1 MRKKISRILSIVL
14 TIITLSMIGAV
25 GLAALQMGQNR
36 GVPTLFNHSFF
47 VVSTGSMEPTL
58 PVGVG
63 LIIERVEDFES
74 LRPIEVD
81 PITEEVLYEGDIL
94 TFFLNDRIVTHRLV
108 RIEVNPNQPEVY
120 GVNRFVTQGDCFG
133 CSEDNPI
140 YEADIIGRVVHVSP
154 LIGLIYQVASN
165 RIVILL
171 IVVIPLAI
179 LTFTEGRTL
188 LKAWKEKDTEE
199 ETANATSPTS
209 TADSTRSPASLQ
221 EEATDSKKEE

>member
-58 PVGVG
+58 PIGVG

-74 LRPIEVD
+74 LRPVEVD
-81 PITEEVLYEGDIL
+81 PLTEEVIHEGDIL

-108 RIEVNPNQPEVY
+108 KIEVNPNQPEVY
-120 GVNRFVTQGDCFG
+120 GAKRFVTQGDCFG
-133 CSEDNPI
+133 CSEDSPI

-165 RIVILL
+165 RFVILL

-199 ETANATSPTS
+199 PANTHSSTS
-209 TADSTRSPASLQ
+209 TAESTRSPASSQ
-221 EEATDSKKEE
+221 EEATNSKKEE

>member
-74 LRPIEVD
+74 LRPAEVD
-81 PITEEVLYEGDIL
+81 PITEEMLYEGDIL

-120 GVNRFVTQGDCFG
+120 GANRFVTQGDCFG

-140 YEADIIGRVVHVSP
+140 YEADINWSSRARLSTHWLDLSSRLKP
-154 LIGLIYQVASN
+154 HCY
-165 RIVILL
+165 
-171 IVVIPLAI
+171 LAYC
-179 LTFTEGRTL
+179 R
-188 LKAWKEKDTEE
+188 
-199 ETANATSPTS
+199 
-209 TADSTRSPASLQ
+209 DSTCHSYIH
-221 EEATDSKKEE
+221 